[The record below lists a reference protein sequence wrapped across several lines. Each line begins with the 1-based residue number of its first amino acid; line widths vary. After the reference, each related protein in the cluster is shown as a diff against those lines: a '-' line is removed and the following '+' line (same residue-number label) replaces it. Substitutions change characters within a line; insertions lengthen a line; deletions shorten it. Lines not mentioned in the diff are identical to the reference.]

1 MTNNQSSISFKKED
15 GKPITF
21 NFQLENDLPY
31 KPIIRPKFKILS
43 NDINNLQFCIYL
55 RSSFINSNKILNP
68 ENISFDIESNLWI
81 HLKESYIVLMKIPD
95 KIIRDIKD
103 NNFELSFFDTT
114 NNLIRN
120 FSFYEN

>member
-95 KIIRDIKD
+95 KIIRDIKN